1 MLYTVLK
8 FLISA
13 LLIVLISEAGTRSS
27 VSGAILASL
36 PLLPLLPLLS
46 VLAIIWIYVDTKNV
60 VEIAALSKNIFWLV
74 LPSLV
79 LFISLPIFLNSGWS
93 FYLALLSSCALT
105 IAAYFMTLCLL
116 KNWGVM

>member
-13 LLIVLISEAGTRSS
+13 LLIVLIVLISEAGTRSS
-27 VSGAILASL
+27 VSGAILAS
-36 PLLPLLPLLS
+36 LPLLS

-105 IAAYFMTLCLL
+105 IAAYFLTLFLL
-116 KNWGVM
+116 ENWGVM